1 MHKDMVTEWFK
12 VTGCKPVEDSRRRFE
27 SCPCQLSSISFLAGL
42 AEWFKRWFVVPE
54 QAGSIPVVRLLMFCI
69 CRPWVPYAPIL
80 CLWDRCA
87 CYKPKPRST
96 TGS

>member
-1 MHKDMVTEWFK
+1 
-12 VTGCKPVEDSRRRFE
+12 
-27 SCPCQLSSISFLAGL
+27 
-42 AEWFKRWFVVPE
+42 
-54 QAGSIPVVRLLMFCI
+54 MFCI